1 MSNNITDGIK
11 KILLAGVGAAAF
23 TAEKAEEIFDEMVD
37 KGESTV
43 ERGKTLNR
51 ELKRDVKESDLLNNG
66 KGKNLSKVVDGLSKD
81 ELSKLK
87 ELIEQAENKEC
98 DKD

>member
-37 KGESTV
+37 RGESTV

-66 KGKNLSKVVDGLSKD
+66 KEKNLSKVVDGLSKE

-87 ELIEQAENKEC
+87 ELIEQAENK
-98 DKD
+98 D